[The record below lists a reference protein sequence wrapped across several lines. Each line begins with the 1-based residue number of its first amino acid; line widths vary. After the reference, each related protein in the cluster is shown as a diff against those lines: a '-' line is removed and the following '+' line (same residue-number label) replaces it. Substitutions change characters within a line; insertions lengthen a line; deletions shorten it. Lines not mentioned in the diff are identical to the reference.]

1 MLKFSVLAFVLTI
14 TAPFSALAYS
24 QQDADACT
32 PDAFRLCQ
40 QAIPDAGRVAACL
53 VQNRRQLSPA
63 CSAVFSRPAAASAAR
78 ERPAN
83 FERTH
88 Y

>member
-14 TAPFSALAYS
+14 AAPLPALAYS
-24 QQDADACT
+24 QEDADACT

-53 VQNRRQLSPA
+53 AQNRRQLSPA
-63 CSAVFSRPAAASAAR
+63 CGAVFSRPAAASTAR